1 MFYSI
6 KNSMKKKLWVIG
18 FASALCLS
26 ACGTDK
32 EVEVEAAKIVEAV
45 ENKDMK
51 AVEQMIMGTGDF
63 IADEELA
70 GFFTETESENN
81 GIIAKIIAQD
91 SIEMKKV
98 TDEHIVYEISA
109 PELSN
114 IFQDVMKE
122 ENITAETFE
131 DYIYNYIETAEKVKI
146 EVEVPYTYENE
157 VFTADYDTSEFMN
170 AITGNLITAYQG
182 LIEQMIQENGGGSA
196 E

>member
-1 MFYSI
+1 
-6 KNSMKKKLWVIG
+6 
-18 FASALCLS
+18 
-26 ACGTDK
+26 
-32 EVEVEAAKIVEAV
+32 
-45 ENKDMK
+45 
-51 AVEQMIMGTGDF
+51 
-63 IADEELA
+63 
-70 GFFTETESENN
+70 
-81 GIIAKIIAQD
+81 
-91 SIEMKKV
+91 MKKV

-157 VFTADYDTSEFMN
+157 VFKADYDTSEFMN